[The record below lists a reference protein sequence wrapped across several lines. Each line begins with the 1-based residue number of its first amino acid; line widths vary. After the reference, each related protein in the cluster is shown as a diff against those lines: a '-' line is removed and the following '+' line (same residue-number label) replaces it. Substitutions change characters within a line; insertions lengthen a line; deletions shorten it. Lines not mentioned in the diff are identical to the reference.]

1 MNSGTG
7 CAASEP
13 FALRVLGDSMLPEF
27 AEGTVIII
35 DPAGAIRDG
44 CYVMAEYNNEYIF
57 RQLRIIDDKYYLQP
71 LNDLYDTV
79 EISGQ
84 EVIQGVITQKAGK
97 YRKDHK
103 HYGKDWFFLFSGFSA
118 FLFSLIYR
126 VLFFRHCGSR
136 TAGEVLFC
144 YSPKEYPEKTG
155 TLAAPLKSRG
165 SHRKGFVSML
175 CQNSQKTLR
184 QLAQKADAN
193 NPFSMAC

>member
-1 MNSGTG
+1 MALFQGDFMNSGSG

-27 AEGTVIII
+27 AEGAVIII

-44 CYVMAEYNNEYIF
+44 CYVMAEYENEYIF
-57 RQLRIIDDKYYLQP
+57 RQLRIIDDRYYLQP

-103 HYGKDWFFLFSGFSA
+103 HYGKD
-118 FLFSLIYR
+118 
-126 VLFFRHCGSR
+126 
-136 TAGEVLFC
+136 
-144 YSPKEYPEKTG
+144 
-155 TLAAPLKSRG
+155 
-165 SHRKGFVSML
+165 
-175 CQNSQKTLR
+175 
-184 QLAQKADAN
+184 
-193 NPFSMAC
+193 